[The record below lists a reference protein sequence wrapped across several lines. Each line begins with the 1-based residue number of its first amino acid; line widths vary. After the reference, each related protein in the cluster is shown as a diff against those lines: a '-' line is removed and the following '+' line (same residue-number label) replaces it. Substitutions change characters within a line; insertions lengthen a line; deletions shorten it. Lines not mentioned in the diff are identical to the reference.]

1 MFVDVDNCKNE
12 NRKLV
17 VHETELSVLVGPI
30 FPTVKNQSNYQI
42 KSGLPGMNVHAWM
55 IHLRYILLSACDLIT

>member
-42 KSGLPGMNVHAWM
+42 KSGLPGIPLYERTCMDDSSTLHTA
-55 IHLRYILLSACDLIT
+55 LSL